1 MLQQILVALDSSEPS
16 GRALDLGAV
25 MAEKFDATLQLL
37 HVIRNMQL
45 PPELRKMAEVEKI
58 AGERADVLRFVGNR
72 ILKDSEGRAK
82 AHGALRVT
90 TALGDGDPATAI
102 LDYAKANN
110 SELIILGTRGLGE
123 LKGLMLGSVSR
134 KVSNLSPINVL
145 IVR

>member
-1 MLQQILVALDSSEPS
+1 MLQHLLVALDASEPS
-16 GRALDLGAV
+16 RRALDLAAEMV
-25 MAEKFDATLQLL
+25 EKFDATLQLL
-37 HVIRNMQL
+37 HVVRDMQL

-58 AGERADVLRFVGNR
+58 IGERSDVLRFVGNR
-72 ILKDSEGRAK
+72 ILKDGEERAR
-82 AHGALRVT
+82 AHGAHRVT

-102 LDYAKANN
+102 LDYAKANDTQ
-110 SELIILGTRGLGE
+110 LIVLGTRGLGE